1 MTTMRI
7 IGRNA
12 AKVAFLASATL
23 GGLSLVSTSVFASLS
38 ATATNV
44 SGGSVNTGT
53 LKLTQAP
60 SAVVGIT
67 GGFVTDILNLA
78 PGDTVNRYVD
88 LTNGGTLDG
97 NALTLTTVASTV
109 NALSTNGTTGLQV
122 TIKHCAIAWTAAG
135 VCTPG
140 STTAL
145 AQTSVLA
152 LGSAQTLV
160 VPSLVAS
167 AVNRLQISVFLPVGT
182 EVSVNGVLPG
192 GTIQGLTTALTW
204 TFLETLRASTTT
216 NS

>member
-1 MTTMRI
+1 MINLSI
-7 IGRNA
+7 IGQNA
-12 AKVAFLASATL
+12 AKAVFLATAAL
-23 GGLSLVSTSVFASLS
+23 GGLALVSTSVYASLS

-44 SGGSVNTGT
+44 TGGSVNTGT

-67 GGFVTDILNLA
+67 GGFVTDILNIA

-97 NALTLTTVASTV
+97 NTLTLTAVASV
-109 NALSTNGTTGLQV
+109 ANALSTNGTTGLQV
-122 TIKHCAIAWTAAG
+122 SIKNCAIAWTAAG

-140 STTAL
+140 STTVL
-145 AQTSVLA
+145 ASTSVLA
-152 LGSAQTLV
+152 LAGAQTLV
-160 VPSLVAS
+160 VPSLAAA
-167 AVNRLQISVFLPVGT
+167 AVNRLQFSIFLPAGS

-204 TFLETLRASTTT
+204 TFLETVRASTTT